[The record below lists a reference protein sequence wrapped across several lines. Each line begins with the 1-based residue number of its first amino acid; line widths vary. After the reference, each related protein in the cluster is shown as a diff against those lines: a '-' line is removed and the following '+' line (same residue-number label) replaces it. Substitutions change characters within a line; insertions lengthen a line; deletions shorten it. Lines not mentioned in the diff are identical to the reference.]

1 MNISFNCFWSDADKM
16 TAFNIGSLTH
26 IRVNDSPDIVL
37 SVENLKQLGAAIDA
51 HLKDY
56 DHQPVPAAKIKTKSY
71 VQLTD
76 QSKLVYRH
84 MDRAGSISARDAMD
98 DYGIT
103 SATLARRICDI
114 EAEGFKVYR
123 DRRIHPITGK
133 RYTRYAL
140 TA

>member
-1 MNISFNCFWSDADKM
+1 MNISLNCFWSDPDKM
-16 TAFNIGSLTH
+16 TVFNIGSLTH
-26 IRVNDSPDIVL
+26 FRINDGVDVVASLED
-37 SVENLKQLGAAIDA
+37 LKKLGAAIEE

-56 DHQPVPAAKIKTKSY
+56 DQHQVPAAKIKTKSY
-71 VQLTD
+71 VHLTD